1 MTRQQLINKG
11 FECYDIARSKEQL
24 KDMLKG
30 VKTAFRSVKAINT
43 TNEANKKEF
52 HFTIYVK
59 YNSIIIN

>member
-1 MTRQQLINKG
+1 MTQKQLINNG

-30 VKTAFRSVKAINT
+30 IKTAFRSVKAIST

-52 HFTIYVK
+52 PFTVYVN
-59 YNSIIIN
+59 YNSIIRN